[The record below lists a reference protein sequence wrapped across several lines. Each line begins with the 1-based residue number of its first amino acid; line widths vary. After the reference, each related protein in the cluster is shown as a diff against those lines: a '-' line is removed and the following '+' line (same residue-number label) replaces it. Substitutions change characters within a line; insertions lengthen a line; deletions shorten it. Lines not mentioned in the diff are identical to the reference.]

1 MPFPSD
7 PRFLVLHVV
16 RLKGVA
22 TATAV
27 TVAGGFSAGEA
38 ERLLHDLAASGL
50 VEHRQRTLPGWVL
63 TPVGRKQH
71 ETLMAEELE
80 ASAAQ
85 QAIEAAYRDFLA
97 INPEL
102 LGACTAWQ
110 RRGHSADQPANDQ
123 SHPGDDQAVVERLVA
138 VHRRAQPVLADLGS
152 ALLRY
157 CAYGPR
163 LQGALDRVVAGD
175 ADWFTRPLIDS
186 YHSVWFEL
194 HQDMLDTLGI
204 ERGTEGQ
211 A

>member
-22 TATAV
+22 DAAAV

-38 ERLLHDLAASGL
+38 ERLLHDLAGSGL
-50 VEHRQRTLPGWVL
+50 VEHRQLGLAGWAL
-63 TPVGRKQH
+63 TPIGRKQH
-71 ETLMAEELE
+71 QALMAEELE
-80 ASAAQ
+80 AGGARE
-85 QAIEAAYRDFLA
+85 AIEAAYREFLA

-110 RRGHSADQPANDQ
+110 RRGDSADQPANDH
-123 SHPGDDQAVVERLVA
+123 SDAGYDRGVVERLAA
-138 VHRRAQPVLADLGS
+138 VHRRAQLVLADLGT